1 MRTQSRSV
9 PNRLSSLKN
18 LGSGKKQNGTTSK
31 LLFSLLLTVL
41 LKRIV
46 EVLAYNFH

>member
-9 PNRLSSLKN
+9 SNSLLNQKN
-18 LGSGKKQNGTTSK
+18 SDSDEKQNGTTAK
-31 LLFSLLLTVL
+31 LLFSLLLMVS

-46 EVLAYNFH
+46 EVLTYNFH